1 MTTLVLACGVIAGLG
16 VVLAGA
22 GLVPARP
29 SLTQNLDALRRA
41 PGGPPEPSTA
51 RTRLLAAPLRALG
64 LPRERMRLDL
74 AVLDRPTS
82 NHLADQMIAV
92 LAGLLL
98 PPLAL
103 AVLSS
108 GGTSFGS
115 GMPLWASL
123 AGAVGGWWLAESTVH
138 AEAQRRRD
146 ELRHALS
153 AVLDLV
159 VIALAGGAGLE
170 QALDDACTDTNG
182 WAAER
187 LNRAVATARLL
198 RIPPWQAL
206 GQLGEQTG
214 VIELQELAA
223 TMSLAGSEGA
233 RIRSSLTIRAATL
246 RAHQAA
252 ALEAQAN
259 SATER
264 MSMPVM
270 LLAVAYMIFLLYP
283 ALAAVDNF

>member
-1 MTTLVLACGVIAGLG
+1 MNALVLVCGVLAGLG
-16 VVLAGA
+16 VVLAGT

-29 SLTQNLDALRRA
+29 SLTQNLDALRRTPA
-41 PGGPPEPSTA
+41 GAPEPTTA

-82 NHLADQMIAV
+82 AHLADQMIAV

-98 PPLAL
+98 PPVAL
-103 AVLSS
+103 TVFSS

-123 AGAVGGWWLAESTVH
+123 AGGVGGWWLAESTVH

-170 QALDDACTDTNG
+170 QALDDACTDTSG

-214 VIELQELAA
+214 VVELQELAA

-233 RIRSSLTIRAATL
+233 RIRTSLSIRAATL

-283 ALAAVDNF
+283 ALAAIDNF

>member
-1 MTTLVLACGVIAGLG
+1 MNALVLVCGVLAGLG
-16 VVLAGA
+16 VVLAGT

-29 SLTQNLDALRRA
+29 SLTQNLDALRRTPA
-41 PGGPPEPSTA
+41 GPPEPTRT

-64 LPRERMRLDL
+64 LPRDRMRLDL
-74 AVLDRPTS
+74 AVLDRPNS
-82 NHLADQMIAV
+82 AHLADQMITV
-92 LAGLLL
+92 LTGLLL
-98 PPLAL
+98 PPGAL
-103 AVLSS
+103 TVFSS

-123 AGAVGGWWLAESTVH
+123 AGGVGGWWLAESTVH
-138 AEAQRRRD
+138 AEAQRRRN

-170 QALDDACTDTNG
+170 QALDDACTDTSG

-233 RIRSSLTIRAATL
+233 RIRTSLSIRAATL
-246 RAHQAA
+246 RSHQAA

-270 LLAVAYMIFLLYP
+270 LLAVAYMLFLLYP
-283 ALAAVDNF
+283 A